1 MPRQLLVGCD
11 EPSSLRVRLA
21 QAQVQLN
28 TVAEQLFA
36 DPRFTTPP
44 QPEPFTL
51 EAVSVGALGHAE
63 GATFDAITC
72 SAAARG
78 LAPCPLVL
86 APWLRLM
93 WLAQPAAPTVEAAGR
108 HRAPAGACTVT
119 SLPPPDE
126 PDLPWGFYLRRIDG
140 AAWLRGYRCW
150 SGHVWAPE
158 DWLVF
163 QRIDP
168 AGGPDPAPTRST
180 PP

>member
-1 MPRQLLVGCD
+1 MLRFLFPWFLL
-11 EPSSLRVRLA
+11 L
-21 QAQVQLN
+21 
-28 TVAEQLFA
+28 
-36 DPRFTTPP
+36 
-44 QPEPFTL
+44 
-51 EAVSVGALGHAE
+51 AVSFTRADE
-63 GATFDAITC
+63 YDD
-72 SAAARG
+72 
-78 LAPCPLVL
+78 
-86 APWLRLM
+86 LRLK
-93 WLAQPAAPTVEAAGR
+93 WRDQPAAPTVESAGR